1 MDLIAELPT
10 ISGRSLTDLGCRV
23 KRVANECR
31 AIALVHV
38 GCVKSSEHTGIP
50 WGNVVR
56 SEASRE
62 AVPQTKVVVP
72 FSSGTLVRVGRW
84 ADWFVASSTSPLSS
98 PSLRLCVS
106 VVNLH

>member
-50 WGNVVR
+50 WGMWC
-56 SEASRE
+56 
-62 AVPQTKVVVP
+62 VPKP
-72 FSSGTLVRVGRW
+72 PARLCLRPKSS
-84 ADWFVASSTSPLSS
+84 FH
-98 PSLRLCVS
+98 SLRGHSGGWDGGQIGL
-106 VVNLH
+106 